1 MATQKDQAQCA
12 YCDHRCRRDKLL
24 IHTRSKHP
32 RRKVKE
38 KGWQDIS
45 SLFKRQ
51 KTKGTQED
59 IGDSTTSFQPSSSGR
74 SRDSGGNDRPNQAFL
89 EHMSGGEDSPPQDEV
104 MSDVDP
110 DETTTHISQ
119 RNTVPTHILDKTQ
132 EFPTD
137 PAMLTKQAITPGLIE
152 AALAHGPCQPGLND
166 TFEFNRNNKG
176 RAFRREWYLPKLKN
190 GMKSYREWLTYSP
203 TTDRAYCFP
212 CWGFANRC
220 GKDYESTF
228 GEYGFY
234 NWKKA
239 TDKFKTHEHTPAH
252 CDAVHLMMQA
262 KQRLKLGKTVNEE
275 QLRAHE
281 RQVKQIRQVLCR
293 LLDATLYLAKQN
305 LPLRGHR
312 ETLPS
317 TRQTQY
323 TCGGKMNASYLSPQI
338 QNEFISTLAS
348 NVRSSIISE
357 VKSAHYYGV
366 ILDSTIDI
374 SHVDQ
379 FSVCLRYVDEQF
391 TIQERFILFTEIK
404 KSDAKTLFETLEK
417 TLTDLGLDIQM
428 IRSQSYDGAANMRG
442 YVSGLQA
449 RVKEVN
455 KSAAYVHCCAHNL
468 NLVLA
473 DACGNCAEAVT
484 FFGTIQKVYT
494 FFTSSQPRLNRL
506 EQAQENLGM
515 EKTKLQRLCETRW
528 YCRHDSVK
536 AIKVLYPALQ
546 QAIEDIAENDTF
558 PETKA
563 EARGL
568 LEFMSTFE
576 FVFMIGMWSKV
587 LYEMSTLSEYMQQVS
602 MDLVTASSLIGAA
615 MKNLEQQR
623 SNEVFNGILEEA
635 RAIATRE
642 GVTTEFKTTRM
653 RRRKRMVGE
662 IAFDEPISDPTAK
675 FKVNVYFAIYDTLVG
690 ELRSRFSDF
699 QVMVVPFKC
708 LMPGHMHD
716 PKTFE
721 NLSAMYADDV
731 DKDIAKAEYM
741 QFCHFYDMT
750 PELTGNP
757 GDPAKTVQE
766 MLHMIHQW
774 DICNAFPNLTILY
787 RILGTIAVSSATS
800 ERSFSPLKL
809 TKTYLRST
817 MTETRLSSLAILSI
831 ERDFT
836 EHVDFDAV
844 IDTFSRMSVRRMK
857 LH

>member
-1 MATQKDQAQCA
+1 MPLKKPVFYLVIHKQLSTSAAVLLRKLLSEDFIIRTTLSEVYDMDADLLFCQGRPLEIMEELGDRILPFSIAYDPRMATQKDQAQCA

-38 KGWQDIS
+38 NGWQDIS

-51 KTKGTQED
+51 KTKGIQED
-59 IGDSTTSFQPSSSGR
+59 IGDSTT
-74 SRDSGGNDRPNQAFL
+74 
-89 EHMSGGEDSPPQDEV
+89 
-104 MSDVDP
+104 
-110 DETTTHISQ
+110 
-119 RNTVPTHILDKTQ
+119 
-132 EFPTD
+132 
-137 PAMLTKQAITPGLIE
+137 
-152 AALAHGPCQPGLND
+152 
-166 TFEFNRNNKG
+166 
-176 RAFRREWYLPKLKN
+176 
-190 GMKSYREWLTYSP
+190 
-203 TTDRAYCFP
+203 
-212 CWGFANRC
+212 C

-281 RQVKQIRQVLCR
+281 RQVKQNRQVLCR
-293 LLDATLYLAKQN
+293 LLDATLYLAKKN

-323 TCGGKMNASYLSPQI
+323 TCGGKVQNEGNFLELVKLLSKYDGILANHIATAQMNASYLSPQI
-338 QNEFISTLAS
+338 QKEFISTLAS

-417 TLTDLGLDIQM
+417 TLTDMGLDIQM

-442 YVSGLQA
+442 HVSGLQA

-455 KSAAYVHCCAHNL
+455 RSAADVHCCAHNL

-484 FFGTIQKVYT
+484 FFGTIQK
-494 FFTSSQPRLNRL
+494 
-506 EQAQENLGM
+506 
-515 EKTKLQRLCETRW
+515 
-528 YCRHDSVK
+528 
-536 AIKVLYPALQ
+536 
-546 QAIEDIAENDTF
+546 AIEDIAENDTF

-662 IAFDEPISDPTAK
+662 IASVEPISDPTAK

-800 ERSFSPLKL
+800 ERSFSRLKL

-817 MTETRLSSLAILSI
+817 MTETRLSSLDILSI

>member
-59 IGDSTTSFQPSSSGR
+59 IGDSTTSFQPSS
-74 SRDSGGNDRPNQAFL
+74 GGNDRPNQAFL

-119 RNTVPTHILDKTQ
+119 RNTVLGRTLDKTQ

-166 TFEFNRNNKG
+166 TFDFNRNNKG
-176 RAFRREWYLPKLKN
+176 RAFRREWYLPKVKN

-262 KQRLKLGKTVNEE
+262 KQRQKLGKTVNEE

-281 RQVKQIRQVLCR
+281 RQ
-293 LLDATLYLAKQN
+293 
-305 LPLRGHR
+305 
-312 ETLPS
+312 
-317 TRQTQY
+317 
-323 TCGGKMNASYLSPQI
+323 
-338 QNEFISTLAS
+338 
-348 NVRSSIISE
+348 
-357 VKSAHYYGV
+357 
-366 ILDSTIDI
+366 
-374 SHVDQ
+374 
-379 FSVCLRYVDEQF
+379 
-391 TIQERFILFTEIK
+391 IK

-417 TLTDLGLDIQM
+417 TLTDFGLDIQM

-442 YVSGLQA
+442 HVSGLQA

-455 KSAAYVHCCAHNL
+455 KSAAYVPCCAHNL

-536 AIKVLYPALQ
+536 AIKVLYPALL

-558 PETKA
+558 AETKA
-563 EARGL
+563 ETRGL

-662 IAFDEPISDPTAK
+662 IASDEPISDPTAK

-741 QFCHFYDMT
+741 QFCHFDDMT

-787 RILGTIAVSSATS
+787 RILGRIAVSSATS
-800 ERSFSPLKL
+800 ERSFSRLKL